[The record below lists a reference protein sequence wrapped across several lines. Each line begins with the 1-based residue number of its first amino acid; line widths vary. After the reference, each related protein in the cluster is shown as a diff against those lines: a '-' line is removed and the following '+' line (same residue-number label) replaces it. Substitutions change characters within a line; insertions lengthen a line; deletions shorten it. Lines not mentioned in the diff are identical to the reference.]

1 MRLESDL
8 SEALE
13 ASIEGRV
20 SDGDFRWSKRRRGMR
35 GNFLQRLSGRIRSGQ
50 EN

>member
-8 SEALE
+8 LEALE

-20 SDGDFRWSKRRRGMR
+20 SDGDFRWSPDAAVCVVDELG
-35 GNFLQRLSGRIRSGQ
+35 RLPGHL
-50 EN
+50 